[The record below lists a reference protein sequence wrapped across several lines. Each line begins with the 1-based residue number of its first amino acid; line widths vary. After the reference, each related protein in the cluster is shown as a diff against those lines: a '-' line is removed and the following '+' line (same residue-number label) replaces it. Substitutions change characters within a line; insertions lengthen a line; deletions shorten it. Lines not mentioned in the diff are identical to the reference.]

1 MFQIKLKNGPF
12 SFYEEVKIVKLSTDG
27 ALRTTTDGNQLITM
41 GNQSVSSVT
50 GIKQKLNS

>member
-12 SFYEEVKIVKLSTDG
+12 SFYEEVKIVNRR
-27 ALRTTTDGNQLITM
+27 RTTDDDGRKPITM